1 MGKPLAVLND
11 KLGAK
16 KNQELGMT
24 SGVFYELQGYDWM
37 SHRDT

>member
-16 KNQELGMT
+16 KKNQELGMT
-24 SGVFYELQGYDWM
+24 SGVFDELQGYD
-37 SHRDT
+37 